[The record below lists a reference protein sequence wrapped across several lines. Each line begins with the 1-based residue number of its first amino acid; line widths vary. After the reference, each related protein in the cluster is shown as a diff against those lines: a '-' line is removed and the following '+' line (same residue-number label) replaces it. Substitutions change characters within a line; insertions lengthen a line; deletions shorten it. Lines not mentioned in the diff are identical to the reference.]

1 MTDNFEVCVC
11 SNDILFS
18 GNSNSMAKEMNSI
31 NKNNTHLAWVFRYF
45 QRDILPDLPSCC
57 HSKDRILLQRK
68 RASSILILPK
78 KWFSFFVFA
87 SFNLNMQSDQNI
99 LKIKMWKQSL
109 ENICI
114 CRFDKNKSNISGKWK
129 ISISCNRCGAKCLPS
144 KH

>member
-57 HSKDRILLQRK
+57 HSKERILLQRK

-87 SFNLNMQSDQNI
+87 SFNLHFI
-99 LKIKMWKQSL
+99 IW
-109 ENICI
+109 
-114 CRFDKNKSNISGKWK
+114 
-129 ISISCNRCGAKCLPS
+129 SCKRQTEWS
-144 KH
+144 KHFENKNVKTIIRKYLHLPIWQKQV